1 MDKWRLLETGAQ
13 SGAFNMTLDT
23 VLLQH
28 AANGQSPPTLRF
40 FSWQPA
46 CLSLGYMQKADDDLL
61 TRCRLLGLDVVKRPT
76 GGLAVLHEKDLC
88 YSVVAPLG
96 IGPLPVRL
104 QEANRKINS
113 ALQAGLR
120 SLSIPAEVSVNIGS
134 AGNVLACCEAASLY
148 EVTVRGQKIIGSAQL
163 QKNGWLLQHGSL
175 TLDFKPERLAAV
187 LLLSDR
193 QINGIVKK
201 AAGLYQITG
210 RRIQSDVL
218 AAALC
223 TGFSREL
230 GIVAEPAELTATEK
244 RSVTMQPV
252 DYPIDSERGKPAC
265 MT

>member
-28 AANGQSPPTLRF
+28 AVNGQSPPTLRF

-61 TRCRLLGLDVVKRPT
+61 NRCRRLGLDVVRRPT
-76 GGLAVLHEKDLC
+76 GGLAVLHEQDFC

-96 IGPLPVRL
+96 RGPLPVQL

-120 SLSIPAEVSVNIGS
+120 SLSIPAEVSVNRESVGD
-134 AGNVLACCEAASLY
+134 VLACCEAASLY
-148 EVTVRGQKIIGSAQL
+148 EITVRGQKIVGSAQL

-175 TLDFKPERLAAV
+175 TLNLKPERLATV
-187 LLLSDR
+187 LSLNDR
-193 QINGIVKK
+193 QINGITKK

-223 TGFSREL
+223 TGFAREL
-230 GIVAEPAELTATEK
+230 RIVAEPAELTATEK
-244 RSVTMQPV
+244 RSVTIQLV
-252 DYPIDSERGKPAC
+252 NYPIDSGRGMPVC